1 MMLRGLAMALVALP
15 LAAAS
20 AQPPGWQEAVAEL
33 RAERE
38 RAVTCAARARTLD
51 AATADGLAFRYGLA
65 KAEVD
70 AVIAGLDVTLARRR
84 APADLPSLQARME
97 QGAALRQAFC
107 AAVLDRAPLTPGER
121 SVLPNL
127 LDAFAKPLAD
137 GVAGLW
143 GWWREDDALRRDT
156 IRAQLEATRWPDF
169 SAVSPSR

>member
-1 MMLRGLAMALVALP
+1 MVMRGLAMALVVLP

-70 AVIAGLDVTLARRR
+70 AVITGLDVTLARRR

-107 AAVLDRAPLTPGER
+107 AAVLDRAPLAPGER
-121 SVLPNL
+121 GMISDVLG
-127 LDAFAKPLAD
+127 AFAKPLAD
-137 GVAGLW
+137 GVAGVW
-143 GWWREDDALRRDT
+143 AWWRENDALRRDT
-156 IRAQLEATRWPDF
+156 IRAELEATRWPEF
-169 SAVSPSR
+169 SAVSPAR